1 MTADIAL
8 VLGIIALAVF
18 LFVTER
24 LSVDTVAI
32 LTMVLL
38 MATGILTPEEGFAGF
53 SNPATVTV
61 GAMFVISAA
70 IFQTGA
76 LNNVGSIL
84 TRIGRRSYFLCLLAI
99 LLFSGVLSAFIN
111 DTAVVALMMPVVVQ
125 VSRDARINPSLL
137 LMPLSFG
144 ALLGGVGTLIGTSTN
159 ILVSGIAQRQGEP
172 PFSMFEMTPVG
183 LVFMAVGILY
193 LLLVGRF
200 LLPDRPTGTSLT
212 EVYHLGTYLTEVVLL
227 PTSRSVGSA
236 IQDAKLV
243 QDLDIDIIQIT
254 RKNGEVVKAYPN
266 SVLQAHD
273 VLKVRCDVEKL
284 KKLKDEEGG
293 IELRLRTAE
302 PNKMDGQAP
311 KAGAGKM
318 YEAIVTPHSALHGK
332 SLSEINFRA
341 SYDGASVI
349 AIRQRDQILHERL
362 SHTTLSSGDVLL
374 IDAEARQLPKLR
386 EGDDLLIIS
395 ETERPSFSYRKV
407 AGVLAIVAGVIGGAA
422 FTAVP
427 IILTATI
434 GVVLVVLFNLISAEE
449 AYKAI
454 EWKVI
459 FMLAGVLSMGAALE
473 KTGAAALLSSL
484 LIDSVGQWGPH
495 ALLSAFFFITF
506 VSTNFMS
513 NNATAALLA
522 PIAIAAAHSMDVS
535 VRPFLM
541 AVTFAASF
549 AFMTPMGYQTNT
561 MIYVPGN
568 YRFKDYLRVGTP
580 LNLLLWLVGSLVIP
594 YFFPF

>member
-18 LFVTER
+18 LFVSER

-32 LTMVLL
+32 LVMVLL

-53 SNPATVTV
+53 SNPATITV

-111 DTAVVALMMPVVVQ
+111 DTAVVALLMPVVVQ
-125 VSRDARINPSLL
+125 VSRDARINASLL

-159 ILVSGIAQRQGEP
+159 ILVSGIAQRQGEL

-193 LLLVGRF
+193 LLFVGRF
-200 LLPDRPTGTSLT
+200 LLPDRPSGASLA
-212 EVYHLGTYLTEVVLL
+212 EQYHLGTYLTEVVLL
-227 PTSRSVGSA
+227 PSSKSVGSA

-243 QDLDIDIIQIT
+243 QDLDIDIIHLT
-254 RKNGEVVKAYPN
+254 RHNGEVVKAYPD
-266 SVLQAHD
+266 SVLQALD

-284 KKLKDEEGG
+284 TKLKDEEGIALDLKSEASQTTNG
-293 IELRLRTAE
+293 E
-302 PNKMDGQAP
+302 AP

-318 YEAIVTPHSALHGK
+318 YEAIVTPHSFLHGK
-332 SLSEINFRA
+332 TLSEINFRA
-341 SYDGASVI
+341 TYDGASVI

-374 IDAEARQLPKLR
+374 IDAEARLLPKLR

-407 AGVLAIVAGVIGGAA
+407 LGVLAIVAGVIGGAA

-434 GVVLVVLFNLISAEE
+434 GVVLVVLFNLISSEE

-506 VSTNFMS
+506 VATNFMS

-580 LNLLLWLVGSLVIP
+580 LNLLLWLVGSLIIP

>member
-1 MTADIAL
+1 MTAEIAI
-8 VLGIIALAVF
+8 VLGIIALAVV

-32 LTMVLL
+32 LIMGLL
-38 MATGILTPEEGFAGF
+38 MVTGILTPEEGFAGF
-53 SNPATVTV
+53 SNPATITV

-76 LNNVGSIL
+76 LNNVGSLL
-84 TRIGRRSYFLCLLAI
+84 TRIGRRSYFLCLLAV
-99 LLFSGVLSAFIN
+99 LLFSGILSMFIN
-111 DTAVVALMMPVVVQ
+111 DTAVVALLMPVVVQ
-125 VSRDARINPSLL
+125 VSRDTRINPSLL

-159 ILVSGIAQRQGEP
+159 ILVSGIAQRQGLLA
-172 PFSMFEMTPVG
+172 FSMFEMTPAGV
-183 LVFMAVGILY
+183 VFLAVGILY
-193 LLLVGRF
+193 LLVAGRF
-200 LLPDRPTGTSLT
+200 LLPDRKTGTSLADR
-212 EVYHLGTYLTEVVLL
+212 YHLGAYLTEIVLL
-227 PTSRSVGSA
+227 PSSKSVGHPLK
-236 IQDAKLV
+236 DAKLV

-254 RKNGEVVKAYPN
+254 RQNGQEIKAYPTTI
-266 SVLQAHD
+266 LQAND

-284 KKLKDEEGG
+284 KKLKEEEGL
-293 IELRLRTAE
+293 ELNLKAE
-302 PNKMDGQAP
+302 PTTVNDGEAP
-311 KAGAGKM
+311 KAEAGKL
-318 YEAIVTPHSALHGK
+318 YEAIVTPHSFLHGK
-332 SLSEINFRA
+332 SLREINFRA
-341 SYDGASVI
+341 FYDGASVI
-349 AIRQRDQILHERL
+349 AIRQRDQILNERL

-374 IDAEARQLPKLR
+374 IDAGTRQLPKLR
-386 EGDDLLIIS
+386 ENDDLLIIS
-395 ETERPSFSYRKV
+395 ETEQPSFSYRKV
-407 AGVLAIVAGVIGGAA
+407 TAVLAIVLGVIGFAA
-422 FTAVP
+422 FTAVS
-427 IILTATI
+427 IVLTATL
-434 GVVLVVLFNLISAEE
+434 GVILLVLFNLISADE

-473 KTGAAALLSSL
+473 KTGAALLLSNL
-484 LIDSVGQWGPH
+484 LIETVGQWGPH

-506 VSTNFMS
+506 VATNFMS
-513 NNATAALLA
+513 NNATAALVA

-568 YRFKDYLRVGTP
+568 YRFRDYLLVGTP
-580 LNLLLWLVGSLVIP
+580 LNLLLWLIGSLIIP
-594 YFFPF
+594 FFYPF